1 VVIPR
6 IVPDPQLVQANS
18 NMQFISG
25 ATSVAGPL
33 LGALLLGS
41 IGYAGAFLVN
51 AASFFISGSLIGC
64 MRGSLDPEAGPVQP
78 GREGVRGGF
87 RFISG
92 NPRLLVILIVI
103 FGVHLFF
110 GSLAVVFPFLANRL
124 AGKGIFNLGFLE
136 AALGFGILAGS
147 AALGLTRREPR
158 ENALFQ
164 ALGMLG
170 IAILSLGAY
179 QAFGI
184 ATPRPY
190 AGSIIVIGACV
201 ATASVFWTTLMQR
214 AIPDRIA
221 GRIFAM
227 ASAIGNIALPLAY
240 GLFGL
245 LLSVVSIT
253 SILVGCG
260 ATILAIAAVAGS
272 IYRSTEWKDV
282 CSDPTAA
289 SPS

>member
-1 VVIPR
+1 
-6 IVPDPQLVQANS
+6 
-18 NMQFISG
+18 
-25 ATSVAGPL
+25 
-33 LGALLLGS
+33 
-41 IGYAGAFLVN
+41 
-51 AASFFISGSLIGC
+51 
-64 MRGSLDPEAGPVQP
+64 
-78 GREGVRGGF
+78 
-87 RFISG
+87 
-92 NPRLLVILIVI
+92 
-103 FGVHLFF
+103 
-110 GSLAVVFPFLANRL
+110 
-124 AGKGIFNLGFLE
+124 
-136 AALGFGILAGS
+136 
-147 AALGLTRREPR
+147 
-158 ENALFQ
+158 
-164 ALGMLG
+164 
-170 IAILSLGAY
+170 
-179 QAFGI
+179 
-184 ATPRPY
+184 
-190 AGSIIVIGACV
+190 
-201 ATASVFWTTLMQR
+201 MQR